1 MSAATAKGVE
11 AMSTQSDQ
19 LAYPIVAYD
28 DAPAAIE
35 WLKRAFGAEEVGVY
49 KDDAG
54 NVAHM
59 ELSFDGAIVMGGTKG
74 VGELAGKVE
83 IGSPTSIYLVVSDP
97 DAHHER
103 ATAAGTEVVI
113 PLRDEEYGSRGYTA
127 LDPEGNIWSFGT
139 YRPELPG

>member
-1 MSAATAKGVE
+1 MPK
-11 AMSTQSDQ
+11 QSDQ
-19 LAYPIVAYD
+19 LAYPIVSYE

-35 WLKRAFGAEEVGVY
+35 WLKRAFGAEELGIY
-49 KDDAG
+49 KDDDG
-54 NVAHM
+54 SVAHM
-59 ELSFDGAIVMGGTKG
+59 ELSFEGAIVMGGTKG

-83 IGSPTSIYLVVSDP
+83 TGGPVSIYLIVSDP

-103 ATAAGTEVVI
+103 AQAAGAEVVI
-113 PLRDEEYGSRGYTA
+113 PLGDEEYGSRGYSA